1 VRHPQKVIKTVAV
14 PTIISINS
22 MITLLIIAVE
32 PNSSKI
38 RPMIKHNL
46 SRMEEEEEEAL
57 DWIPQTKVSLHQK
70 KQAPQTVVVEE
81 LGATPTTTAAIM
93 RWTAAMEAGIITRAV
108 MGTLVASA
116 LKIIIIMVPK
126 IMATKNQTMVSAV
139 ATEVINEMTPIL
151 IIKVEKEAPTTTTI
165 ILTCRGEVITRV
177 IKNRCNRMVA
187 VQATV
192 ATVVAWITAWGII
205 TNKGKATTWGIR
217 REIAAL
223 VAIPIARVVEIL
235 MAP

>member
-1 VRHPQKVIKTVAV
+1 VQHPQKVIKTVAV

-22 MITLLIIAVE
+22 MIIILIIAVV

-38 RPMIKHNL
+38 RPMIKHYL
-46 SRMEEEEEEAL
+46 SQMEEVVETL

-70 KQAPQTVVVEE
+70 KQAPATMVVEE
-81 LGATPTTTAAIM
+81 LGATPTTKAAIM
-93 RWTAAMEAGIITRAV
+93 RWTAAMEEGIITRAV

-165 ILTCRGEVITRV
+165 ITTCRGEVITRV
-177 IKNRCNRMVA
+177 IKSRCNRMVA

-192 ATVVAWITAWGII
+192 ATEAAWITAWGII
-205 TNKGKATTWGIR
+205 TNKGKATTWAIR

-223 VAIPIARVVEIL
+223 VAIAIARVVEIL

>member
-46 SRMEEEEEEAL
+46 SRMEEEEEAL

-139 ATEVINEMTPIL
+139 ATEVINEMTQIL

-177 IKNRCNRMVA
+177 IKSRCNRMVA

-192 ATVVAWITAWGII
+192 ATVAAWITAWGII
-205 TNKGKATTWGIR
+205 TNKGKATTWAIR